1 MPQAIP
7 AIAST
12 VGTVIFGAGTTGAV
26 VATAVTSAALGLGFT
41 YAVGAGLNALAGEPD
56 VAGLDTQGGGRQLS
70 FAPSS
75 NMPRQIIYG
84 ETLVRGQPVLTKT
97 SGTDRQNLDMIIAIG
112 DAGPYESIEAI
123 YFNEEELTLDGS
135 GNVTS
140 PSKYAGFAQIVTT
153 LGSES
158 QSAISDAVSNITEWT
173 SAHTGKGVCHAY
185 VRLVWDSEVWTGGQ
199 PQIKFKV
206 RGRKVYDPRLDSTNG
221 GSGSHRKDDSTT
233 WEYSANRVLW
243 ALDWVRG
250 VKMNGERVAGLGA
263 PNALIDWG
271 TWADAADAADEAVS
285 VVGGGTISRY
295 TGGGGQ
301 IGTDDDPAGVARG
314 MAQCFAGEY
323 APRSGYIACYAGEAR
338 TATVTLSDDDLAG
351 PIKLQTTRSMRDTV
365 NTMQA
370 QYREPEEDYDFTDA
384 PQYQNGSWVSADGE
398 EYYKQI
404 GLPFEVDHRR
414 AQRIAKII
422 AGRLREPRRL
432 EATWKQKGLQVR
444 EGDAFT
450 WSSDRFPAGVV
461 GKYICTDRRINDDG
475 TVFISARSE
484 DDTKYSWNEATE
496 EATRTTPASISEPDT
511 AITVPV
517 SSLDPDTN
525 RRAIVG
531 ATPEYTLGLFFD
543 ASTYD
548 SNGSG
553 SVGFE
558 DTLDLG
564 SGFIRDSVGGTLTD
578 DNTLNTSIEIDVNGA
593 LTNIGT
599 ASTPV
604 ANNFIGV
611 VGGLITGIGAGVN
624 TAVGNSLIN
633 IDGSGQLQGIGTG
646 AGTVIDNTQITVAS
660 GVLTG
665 IGTAGI
671 TVDNQSITVDGS
683 GILQGIGT
691 GSITVDNSSITVVS
705 GVLTGIGT
713 PSIVVDNSSITVDG
727 SGVLQGI
734 GTGSITVD
742 NSSISVN
749 ATTGALSGIGT
760 GNGTIVRNTEISLA
774 ADGTLS
780 GAGSSSQI
788 DATQIV
794 NGVADAGATAGA
806 TWAGAGANISAIP
819 ANLSAL
825 TGSENIENSDITV
838 DGSGI
843 LQGIGTASV
852 TVDNQEITVNATT
865 GVLEGIGTA
874 SVVVSNSNIAAGD
887 IPTLAASKIGSGTF
901 DNARIAETNVTQHQS
916 AIDIAGSQITSGT
929 VAAAR
934 IDDLDASKITSG
946 TFGTTRVAASAI
958 TKEKIS
964 NGAVAV
970 EYLNRDATHDWYS
983 TTTPTGDWRDATNFN
998 TYTHS
1003 ASDIAVVAG
1012 DRVEIE
1018 LSYDHVGVFNAYE
1031 QFTFKDMLRITIIY
1045 DDASVLLW
1053 SPPNHEKNRYV
1064 LGANNVG
1071 VPAGTAGTTEIVNSF
1086 IHKKVIDINSAYPWV
1101 DGSKTVDEIRVQA
1114 NAYAV
1119 DYGSSGRAVH
1129 GNTNN
1134 QTYVRNSVQLEDVVL
1149 TIRKVNQGPTDNI

>member
-1 MPQAIP
+1 
-7 AIAST
+7 
-12 VGTVIFGAGTTGAV
+12 
-26 VATAVTSAALGLGFT
+26 
-41 YAVGAGLNALAGEPD
+41 
-56 VAGLDTQGGGRQLS
+56 
-70 FAPSS
+70 
-75 NMPRQIIYG
+75 MPRQIIYG
-84 ETLVRGQPVLTKT
+84 ETLVRGQPVFTKT
-97 SGTDRQNLDMIIAIG
+97 SGTDRENLDMIIAIG

-158 QSAISDAVSNITEWT
+158 QTAISDAVSNITEWT

-185 VRLVWDSEVWTGGQ
+185 VRLVWDPEVWTGGQ

-221 GSGSHRKDDSTT
+221 GSGSHRKDDATT
-233 WEYSANRVLW
+233 WEYSGNRVLW

-271 TWADAADAADEAVS
+271 TWADAADAADETVS

-301 IGTDDDPAGVARG
+301 VGTDDDPAGVARG

-351 PIKLQTTRSMRDTV
+351 PVKLQTTRSMRDTV

-384 PQYQNGSWVSADGE
+384 PQYQNGSWVSTDGE

-461 GKYICTDRRINDDG
+461 GKYICTDRRINADG

-484 DDTKYSWNEATE
+484 DDAKYSWSEATE

-517 SSLDPDTN
+517 SALDPDTN
-525 RRAIVG
+525 RRAIIG

-548 SNGSG
+548 INGSG
-553 SVGFE
+553 SVSFE

-611 VGGLITGIGAGVN
+611 VGGLITGIGTGVN
-624 TAVGNSLIN
+624 TAVGNSLI
-633 IDGSGQLQGIGTG
+633 
-646 AGTVIDNTQITVAS
+646 
-660 GVLTG
+660 
-665 IGTAGI
+665 
-671 TVDNQSITVDGS
+671 
-683 GILQGIGT
+683 
-691 GSITVDNSSITVVS
+691 
-705 GVLTGIGT
+705 
-713 PSIVVDNSSITVDG
+713 
-727 SGVLQGI
+727 
-734 GTGSITVD
+734 
-742 NSSISVN
+742 
-749 ATTGALSGIGT
+749 
-760 GNGTIVRNTEISLA
+760 SLA
-774 ADGTLS
+774 ADGTLT
-780 GAGSSSQI
+780 GAGSSVQI
-788 DATQIV
+788 DATQIA

-806 TWAGAGANISAIP
+806 DWASNLTSRPTELTDGRVSAGLDASGDLNRDITTARATSSNILRRTGGGLFSGDLAATDGADWSSNLSNRPTELTDGRVSAGLDASGDLNRNISTSRANSSNLLRYTSGGIFTGDLAATAGADWAS
-819 ANLSAL
+819 NLSNRPTELTDGRVSAGL
-825 TGSENIENSDITV
+825 DASGDLARNITTARANSSNILRRTSGGLFTGDLASTAGATWGSDITSQPSWSTDDRVPDTISDSEEITKNTKVVQLTSGTASRSLGRAVEFLEVQDGDSITFTTNFGKVPNVRIIGGTGLSFAVASGADFGDTNNQYQAFRATNLTTSGFDVSAKIRQAPTTTAQSDSVATTGTGSEPDLVGQKS
-838 DGSGI
+838 
-843 LQGIGTASV
+843 TA
-852 TVDNQEITVNATT
+852 DE
-865 GVLEGIGTA
+865 
-874 SVVVSNSNIAAGD
+874 AGD
-887 IPTLAASKIGSGTF
+887 DTYRF
-901 DNARIAETNVTQHQS
+901 
-916 AIDIAGSQITSGT
+916 SGT
-929 VAAAR
+929 VSATFTGPA
-934 IDDLDASKITSG
+934 ICTIGVYTLDSG
-946 TFGTTRVAASAI
+946 TSTWVKRNETTVSLVSGSAVSWSANAVVDGLTQDGGGDQEFGVSIESESGVFSVNPSLASV
-958 TKEKIS
+958 
-964 NGAVAV
+964 AVAYDSV
-970 EYLNRDATHDWYS
+970 S
-983 TTTPTGDWRDATNFN
+983 TLTETSATPTGEYVYALVFE
-998 TYTHS
+998 
-1003 ASDIAVVAG
+1003 SD
-1012 DRVEIE
+1012 E
-1018 LSYDHVGVFNAYE
+1018 
-1031 QFTFKDMLRITIIY
+1031 
-1045 DDASVLLW
+1045 
-1053 SPPNHEKNRYV
+1053 
-1064 LGANNVG
+1064 
-1071 VPAGTAGTTEIVNSF
+1071 
-1086 IHKKVIDINSAYPWV
+1086 
-1101 DGSKTVDEIRVQA
+1101 
-1114 NAYAV
+1114 
-1119 DYGSSGRAVH
+1119 
-1129 GNTNN
+1129 
-1134 QTYVRNSVQLEDVVL
+1134 VL
-1149 TIRKVNQGPTDNI
+1149 T

>member
-70 FAPSS
+70 FSPSS

-84 ETLVRGQPVLTKT
+84 ETLVRGQPVFTKT
-97 SGTDRQNLDMIIAIG
+97 SGTDRKNLDMIIAIG

-158 QSAISDAVSNITEWT
+158 QTAISDAVSNITEWT

-185 VRLVWDSEVWTGGQ
+185 VRLIWDPEVWTGGQ

-221 GSGSHRKDDSTT
+221 GSGSHRKDDATT

-243 ALDWVRG
+243 ALDWIRG

-263 PNALIDWG
+263 PNTLIDWG
-271 TWADAADAADEAVS
+271 TWADAADAADENVA
-285 VVGGGTISRY
+285 VVGAGTISRY

-338 TATVTLSDDDLAG
+338 TSTVTLSDDDLAG
-351 PIKLQTTRSMRDTV
+351 PIKLQTARSMRDTV
-365 NTMQA
+365 NTIQA

-384 PQYQNGSWVSADGE
+384 PQYQNASWVSDDGE

-422 AGRLREPRRL
+422 AARLREPRRL

-461 GKYICTDRRINDDG
+461 GKYICTDRRINADG

-484 DDTKYSWNEATE
+484 DDTKYDWTPGTE

-517 SSLDPDTN
+517 SSLDPTTN
-525 RRAIVG
+525 RNAILG
-531 ATPEYTLGLFFD
+531 ALPEYTLGLFFTLP
-543 ASTYD
+543 AYD
-548 SNGSG
+548 INGSG
-553 SVGFE
+553 SVSFE

-564 SGFIRDSVGGTLTD
+564 GGFLRDSGGNALTD
-578 DNTLNTSIEIDVNGA
+578 TTTLNASIEIDVNGA

-611 VGGLITGIGAGVN
+611 VSGLI
-624 TAVGNSLIN
+624 
-633 IDGSGQLQGIGTG
+633 D
-646 AGTVIDNTQITVAS
+646 
-660 GVLTG
+660 
-665 IGTAGI
+665 
-671 TVDNQSITVDGS
+671 
-683 GILQGIGT
+683 
-691 GSITVDNSSITVVS
+691 
-705 GVLTGIGT
+705 
-713 PSIVVDNSSITVDG
+713 
-727 SGVLQGI
+727 
-734 GTGSITVD
+734 
-742 NSSISVN
+742 
-749 ATTGALSGIGT
+749 GIGT
-760 GNGTIVRNTEISLA
+760 GNGTAVGNTLISLS

-780 GAGSSSQI
+780 GAGSSSQV

-806 TWAGAGANISAIP
+806 DWASNLTSRPTELTDGRVSAGLDASGDLNRDITTARATSSNILRRTGGGLFSGDLAATAGADWAS
-819 ANLSAL
+819 NLSNRPTEL
-825 TGSENIENSDITV
+825 TDGRVSAGLDASGDLNRDITTARANSSNILRRTSGGLFTGDLAATAGADWSSNLTNRPTELT
-838 DGSGI
+838 DGRVSTG
-843 LQGIGTASV
+843 LNAS
-852 TVDNQEITVNATT
+852 
-865 GVLEGIGTA
+865 GVLLTNVPNA
-874 SVVVSNSNIAAGD
+874 SQ
-887 IPTLAASKIGSGTF
+887 IPTLDTSKIGSGTF
-901 DNARIAETNVTQHQS
+901 ANARIAQSNVTQHEAAVNALNLTNGPAEAS
-916 AIDIAGSQITSGT
+916 ATAGATWGSDITSQPSWSTDDRVPDTISDSEEITKNTKVVQLTSGT
-929 VAAAR
+929 ASRSLGRAVEFLEVQDGDSITFTTNFGKVPNVRIIGGTGLSFAVASGADFGDTNNQYQAFR
-934 IDDLDASKITSG
+934 ATNLTTSG
-946 TFGTTRVAASAI
+946 FDVSAKIRQAPTTTAQNDSVASTGTGSEPDLVGQKSTADEAGDDTYRFSGTVSATFTGPAICTIGVYTLDSGTSTWVKRNETTVSLVSGSAVSWSANAVVDGLTQDGGGDQEFGVSIESESGVFSVNPSLASV
-958 TKEKIS
+958 
-964 NGAVAV
+964 AVAYDSV
-970 EYLNRDATHDWYS
+970 S
-983 TTTPTGDWRDATNFN
+983 TLTETSATPTGEYVYALVFE
-998 TYTHS
+998 
-1003 ASDIAVVAG
+1003 SD
-1012 DRVEIE
+1012 E
-1018 LSYDHVGVFNAYE
+1018 
-1031 QFTFKDMLRITIIY
+1031 
-1045 DDASVLLW
+1045 
-1053 SPPNHEKNRYV
+1053 
-1064 LGANNVG
+1064 
-1071 VPAGTAGTTEIVNSF
+1071 
-1086 IHKKVIDINSAYPWV
+1086 
-1101 DGSKTVDEIRVQA
+1101 
-1114 NAYAV
+1114 
-1119 DYGSSGRAVH
+1119 
-1129 GNTNN
+1129 
-1134 QTYVRNSVQLEDVVL
+1134 VL
-1149 TIRKVNQGPTDNI
+1149 T

>member
-12 VGTVIFGAGTTGAV
+12 VGTVLFGAGTTGAII
-26 VATAVTSAALGLGFT
+26 ATAVTSTALGLGFT

-84 ETLVRGQPVLTKT
+84 ETLVRGQPVFTKT
-97 SGTDRQNLDMIIAIG
+97 SGTDRKNLDMIIAIG

-140 PSKYAGFAQIVTT
+140 PSKYSGFAQIVTT

-158 QSAISDAVSNITEWT
+158 QTAISDAVSNIPEWT

-221 GSGSHRKDDSTT
+221 GSGSHRKDDATT
-233 WEYSANRVLW
+233 WEYSDNRVLW

-271 TWADAADAADEAVS
+271 TWADAADAADETVS

-450 WSSDRFPAGVV
+450 WSSDRFPAGVL

-543 ASTYD
+543 SSTYD

-564 SGFIRDSVGGTLTD
+564 SGFIRDSGGGTLTD

-611 VGGLITGIGAGVN
+611 VSGLITGIGTGVN
-624 TAVGNSLIN
+624 TPVGNSL
-633 IDGSGQLQGIGTG
+633 
-646 AGTVIDNTQITVAS
+646 
-660 GVLTG
+660 
-665 IGTAGI
+665 
-671 TVDNQSITVDGS
+671 
-683 GILQGIGT
+683 
-691 GSITVDNSSITVVS
+691 
-705 GVLTGIGT
+705 
-713 PSIVVDNSSITVDG
+713 
-727 SGVLQGI
+727 
-734 GTGSITVD
+734 
-742 NSSISVN
+742 
-749 ATTGALSGIGT
+749 
-760 GNGTIVRNTEISLA
+760 ISLA
-774 ADGTLS
+774 ADGTLT
-780 GAGSSSQI
+780 GAGSSNQI

-806 TWAGAGANISAIP
+806 TWTGAGANISAIP

-838 DGSGI
+838 DGSGV

-901 DNARIAETNVTQHQS
+901 DNARIAEASVTQHQ
-916 AIDIAGSQITSGT
+916 AALDIAGAQITSGT

-934 IDDLDASKITSG
+934 IDNLDATKITSG

-964 NGAVAV
+964 DGAVAV

-983 TTTPTGDWRDATNFN
+983 TTTPTGDWRAATNFN

-1031 QFTFKDMLRITIIY
+1031 QFTFKDRIRITIIY
-1045 DDASVLLW
+1045 DDASTLLW
-1053 SPPNHEKNRYV
+1053 EPPNYEKNRYV
-1064 LGANNVG
+1064 VGASNVG
-1071 VPAGTAGTTEIVNSF
+1071 APPGTAGTTEIVNSF
-1086 IHKKVIDINSAYPWV
+1086 IHKKVVDINSAYPWV

-1114 NAYAV
+1114 NALAV
-1119 DYGSSGRAVH
+1119 DYGTSGYAIH
-1129 GNTNN
+1129 GGTND

>member
-12 VGTVIFGAGTTGAV
+12 VGTVLFGAGTTGAII
-26 VATAVTSAALGLGFT
+26 ATAVTSTALGLGFT

-84 ETLVRGQPVLTKT
+84 ETLVRGQPVFTKT
-97 SGTDRQNLDMIIAIG
+97 SGTDRENLDMIIAIG

-158 QSAISDAVSNITEWT
+158 QTAISDAVSNITEWT

-185 VRLVWDSEVWTGGQ
+185 VRLVWDPEVWTGGQ

-221 GSGSHRKDDSTT
+221 GSGSHRKDDATT

-271 TWADAADAADEAVS
+271 TWADAADAADETVS

-384 PQYQNGSWVSADGE
+384 PQYQDATWVSDDGE

-461 GKYICTDRRINDDG
+461 GKYICTDRRINADG

-484 DDTKYSWNEATE
+484 DDTKYNWTAASE

-517 SSLDPDTN
+517 SSLDPTTN
-525 RRAIVG
+525 RNAILG
-531 ATPEYTLGLFFD
+531 ALPEYTLGLFFTLP
-543 ASTYD
+543 AYD
-548 SNGSG
+548 INGSG
-553 SVGFE
+553 SVSFE

-564 SGFIRDSVGGTLTD
+564 GGFLRDSGGNALTDTTTLNASIEVDGGT
-578 DNTLNTSIEIDVNGA
+578 GQ
-593 LTNIGT
+593 LTNIGGT
-599 ASTPV
+599 ATV
-604 ANNFIGV
+604 IANNFIGV
-611 VGGLITGIGAGVN
+611 VGGNIT
-624 TAVGNSLIN
+624 
-633 IDGSGQLQGIGTG
+633 
-646 AGTVIDNTQITVAS
+646 
-660 GVLTG
+660 
-665 IGTAGI
+665 
-671 TVDNQSITVDGS
+671 
-683 GILQGIGT
+683 
-691 GSITVDNSSITVVS
+691 
-705 GVLTGIGT
+705 
-713 PSIVVDNSSITVDG
+713 
-727 SGVLQGI
+727 
-734 GTGSITVD
+734 
-742 NSSISVN
+742 
-749 ATTGALSGIGT
+749 GIGT
-760 GNGTIVRNTEISLA
+760 GNGTAVDNTNI
-774 ADGTLS
+774 TLS
-780 GAGSSSQI
+780 SDGNLSGGGTSSQV
-788 DATQIV
+788 DATQIL

-806 TWAGAGANISAIP
+806 NWSTNLTNRPTELTDGRVSAGLDASGDLNRNITTSRANSSDLLRYTSGGLFTGSLAATAGATWGSDITSQPTWSTDDRVPDTISDSEEITKNTKVVQLTSGTAARSLGRAVEFLEVQDGDSVTFATNFGKVPNVRIIGGTGLSFAVASGADFGDTNNQYQAFRATNLTTSGFDVSAKIRQAP
-819 ANLSAL
+819 TTTAQSDSVASTG
-825 TGSENIENSDITV
+825 TGSEPDLVGHKSTADEAGDDTYRFSGTVSATFTGPAICTIGVYTLDSGTSTWVKRNETTVSLVSGSAVAWSSNAVV
-838 DGSGI
+838 DGLTQDG
-843 LQGIGTASV
+843 GG
-852 TVDNQEITVNATT
+852 DQEF
-865 GVLEGIGTA
+865 GVSIE
-874 SVVVSNSNIAAGD
+874 SE
-887 IPTLAASKIGSGTF
+887 SGTF
-901 DNARIAETNVTQHQS
+901 SVTPS
-916 AIDIAGSQITSGT
+916 
-929 VAAAR
+929 
-934 IDDLDASKITSG
+934 LAS
-946 TFGTTRVAASAI
+946 V
-958 TKEKIS
+958 
-964 NGAVAV
+964 AVAYDSV
-970 EYLNRDATHDWYS
+970 SSLTE
-983 TTTPTGDWRDATNFN
+983 TTATPTGEYVYALVFE
-998 TYTHS
+998 
-1003 ASDIAVVAG
+1003 SD
-1012 DRVEIE
+1012 E
-1018 LSYDHVGVFNAYE
+1018 
-1031 QFTFKDMLRITIIY
+1031 
-1045 DDASVLLW
+1045 
-1053 SPPNHEKNRYV
+1053 
-1064 LGANNVG
+1064 
-1071 VPAGTAGTTEIVNSF
+1071 
-1086 IHKKVIDINSAYPWV
+1086 
-1101 DGSKTVDEIRVQA
+1101 
-1114 NAYAV
+1114 
-1119 DYGSSGRAVH
+1119 
-1129 GNTNN
+1129 
-1134 QTYVRNSVQLEDVVL
+1134 VL
-1149 TIRKVNQGPTDNI
+1149 T